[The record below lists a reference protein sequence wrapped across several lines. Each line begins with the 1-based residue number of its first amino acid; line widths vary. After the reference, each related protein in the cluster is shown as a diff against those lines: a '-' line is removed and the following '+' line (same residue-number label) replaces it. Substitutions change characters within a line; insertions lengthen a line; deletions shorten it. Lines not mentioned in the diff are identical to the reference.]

1 MAKQYLVIDA
11 WIREAQEAAK
21 LVEEID
27 ARVQNKNLEKSQEQ
41 QLLQQRLGDEIAR
54 SKLLEV
60 GIKIDRLE
68 SLLHNPPSKPILTNE
83 DLESRWKMVSDIKLR
98 TRALAIS
105 LYAMPLTNNQGD
117 LPATDAKATSSKANS
132 NDHGQMKASFANNE
146 SEQLKPLV
154 SEDAIRSNTRM
165 QINLHSFHISMSLL
179 RKVCWTI
186 CIILGAAACLF
197 VLAILCAVI

>member
-68 SLLHNPPSKPILTNE
+68 SLLHNPPSKPILYVNFIPHF
-83 DLESRWKMVSDIKLR
+83 VKL
-98 TRALAIS
+98 
-105 LYAMPLTNNQGD
+105 
-117 LPATDAKATSSKANS
+117 
-132 NDHGQMKASFANNE
+132 
-146 SEQLKPLV
+146 
-154 SEDAIRSNTRM
+154 
-165 QINLHSFHISMSLL
+165 
-179 RKVCWTI
+179 
-186 CIILGAAACLF
+186 
-197 VLAILCAVI
+197 